1 MLILTYIKWLC
12 RHDSVVDAS
21 FAKTGCNAPDLRS
34 IETASTLFV
43 LSCFD
48 QDINKKIWEDL
59 MMFQMFLL

>member
-34 IETASTLFV
+34 IETACTPLF

-48 QDINKKIWEDL
+48 QDIKKKMWEDL
-59 MMFQMFLL
+59 MMFQMILL